1 MGECYI
7 CTLETCELS
16 NCKCKNLF
24 LHKKC
29 KINLVNL
36 TNTTTCSICNQ
47 EYDDIDLIIESIN
60 KMKIRQ
66 MIINMLIETIIRLLL
81 FILFIIFINHLIY
94 DKSI

>member
-29 KINLVNL
+29 KIKLINSRN
-36 TNTTTCSICNQ
+36 NTTCSICNE
-47 EYDDIDLIIESIN
+47 EYYDIDSIIVDIN
-60 KMKIRQ
+60 KMKIRK
-66 MIINMLIETIIRLLL
+66 MIYSILIDFTIRFSL
-81 FILFIIFINHLIY
+81 FLFFLYIFIFKI
-94 DKSI
+94 